1 MSVDALLAMAARRE
15 AIIAD
20 ADALMRVDSSNPP
33 GNCAPVAAVAEQM
46 LRQVPGARVFRADF
60 DAANA
65 NVVAVLENGAGSGV
79 MLNGH
84 LDTYGIGDEAAW
96 TVPPLAATVRGEFLN
111 GRGAS
116 DMKGGI
122 AAMLSAF
129 RALAAH
135 RDLWRGRVVLA
146 LASDEESMG
155 TRGTRHLL
163 ETVPECRADACLIA
177 DAGSPRV
184 ARFGEKG
191 MLWLRL
197 SAIGRAAHGAHVHL
211 GDNAAARL
219 IEAVR
224 RIQALAGMPFRSDP
238 AIAAAV
244 HAAAPVSEAEAGEG
258 ETATLLNVTVNLGT
272 ISGGRLR
279 NLVADRAEAELD
291 IRIPFGLSAQA
302 VEAAVR
308 AALASLP
315 GIRIKVQVAWEP
327 TATPPASPI
336 VRCVLDAGKAILG
349 TRPVATM
356 RVGASDA
363 RLTRAAGIPTV
374 VYGPA
379 PINMGAPDEH
389 VAIAD
394 LVAVAKVHALATA
407 RFLGG
412 G

>member
-1 MSVDALLAMAARRE
+1 MNTLLDRVGDVAR
-15 AIIAD
+15 IVAD

-33 GNCAPVAAVAEQM
+33 GDCGPVAAVAERL
-46 LRQVPGARVFRADF
+46 LREVAGARVFRADF
-60 DAANA
+60 DAQNA
-65 NVVAVLENGAGSGV
+65 NVVAVLENGAGGSV

-84 LDTYGIGDEAAW
+84 LDTYGIGDASAW
-96 TVPPLAATVRGEFLN
+96 SVTPLAATVRGAHLY
-111 GRGAS
+111 GRGSA

-129 RALAAH
+129 RALAVA

-146 LASDEESMG
+146 LGSDEESMG
-155 TRGTRHLL
+155 VRGTQHLL
-163 ETVPECRADACLIA
+163 TTIPECRADACLIA
-177 DAGSPRV
+177 DAGSPRI

-191 MLWLRL
+191 MLWLKL
-197 SAIGRAAHGAHVHL
+197 STTGRAAHGAHVHL
-211 GDNAAARL
+211 GDNAADRL
-219 IEAVR
+219 VEAVR
-224 RIQALAGMPFRSDP
+224 RVAMLAGMPF
-238 AIAAAV
+238 AADEGIVATV
-244 HAAAPVSEAEAGEG
+244 RAAAPVSEAESGAG
-258 ETATLLNVTVNLGT
+258 ETATLLDVTVNLGRV
-272 ISGGRLR
+272 SGGRLR
-279 NLVADRAEAELD
+279 NLVADQAEAELD
-291 IRIPFGLSAQA
+291 IRIPAGLSTAA

-308 AALASLP
+308 ACLASVR
-315 GIRIKVQVAWEP
+315 GITIARLVAWEP
-327 TATPPASPI
+327 TATPPDAPI
-336 VRCVLDAGKAILG
+336 VQAVLQAGEAVLG

-394 LVAVAKVHALATA
+394 LVSVARVHALAAA
-407 RFLGG
+407 RMLGG